1 MVRITKYGF
10 YPNYVGSTP
19 TCLANKFK
27 HLGRKVMT
35 TFQAISLKKDV
46 DNCQS
51 LEDLNKLKN
60 EFLSYEHS
68 GYWFERFTFWFSCK
82 EYYLFAQ

>member
-1 MVRITKYGF
+1 
-10 YPNYVGSTP
+10 
-19 TCLANKFK
+19 
-27 HLGRKVMT
+27 MT

>member
-10 YPNYVGSTP
+10 YPNYVGSIP
-19 TCLANKFK
+19 AGLASKPK
-27 HLGRKVMT
+27 HLGRVTMT
-35 TFQAISLKKDV
+35 TFQAVNLKQKL
-46 DNCQS
+46 NSCQS

-82 EYYLFAQ
+82 EYYLSAQ